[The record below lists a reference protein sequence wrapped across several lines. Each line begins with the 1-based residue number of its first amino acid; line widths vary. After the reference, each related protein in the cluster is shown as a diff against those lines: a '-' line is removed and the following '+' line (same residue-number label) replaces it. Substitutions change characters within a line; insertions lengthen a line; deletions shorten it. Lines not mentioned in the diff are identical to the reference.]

1 MRSGYESVRQ
11 HANQRHPGARASASM
26 SRREAP
32 GAVQLAPEVG
42 RFFQDVRKIFRLSR
56 EQVARNLATRAD
68 IIAALEAADVRA
80 LPPWP
85 ETCRIVRMYAGS
97 ARLDP
102 RPVLHSLETLIEQ
115 NRHAKAAQPQS
126 LIARLGQRIAPA
138 LAVLNRTP
146 SRAFSAGPEIW
157 NRVTRRRTGWT
168 LFAVAV
174 PIALVV
180 MLTQTTILDAAVSR
194 LPAPVARMVRGA
206 QDFVTLQLAPVR
218 DGLRWIE
225 VADPRTRR
233 GDKLQTAG
241 QPD

>member
-1 MRSGYESVRQ
+1 MRRGYEPVRQ
-11 HANQRHPGARASASM
+11 HANQRHPGARASASI
-26 SRREAP
+26 SRWEAP

-68 IIAALEAADVRA
+68 IIAALEAGDVSA

-115 NRHAKAAQPQS
+115 NRQGAAAQSQS
-126 LIARLGQRIAPA
+126 LIARLRQRIALV

-146 SRAFSAGPEIW
+146 SRTISAGPVVRNW
-157 NRVTRRRTGWT
+157 VTRRRSGLA
-168 LFAVAV
+168 LFAVAL

-180 MLTQTTILDAAVSR
+180 MLTQTTVLDAAVSR

-225 VADPRTRR
+225 VDDPRTRR
-233 GDKLQTAG
+233 GDKWQTAG